1 MQRVPHLPSYVI
13 FLCDANYDP
22 EDPEYTHFSVTSVVE
37 LEGGKLLYC
46 GFL

>member
-1 MQRVPHLPSYVI
+1 MDTPLRNAI
-13 FLCDANYDP
+13 YDP
-22 EDPEYTHFSVTSVVE
+22 EDPEYTPFSVTSVVE